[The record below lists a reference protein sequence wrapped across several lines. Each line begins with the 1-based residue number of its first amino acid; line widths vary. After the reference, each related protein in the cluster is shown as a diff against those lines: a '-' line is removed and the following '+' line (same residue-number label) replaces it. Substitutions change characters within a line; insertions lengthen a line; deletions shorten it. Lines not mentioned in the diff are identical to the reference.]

1 MSTNTSKKTKI
12 RIVVLVVQC
21 AASILFYLIS
31 FFGNPLFFL
40 ILVIGSVVVLST
52 GTVYTVIHHES
63 IDDKITRKKQFV
75 SKVRALEKRRMLVK
89 EEEERSDF
97 IEVYMGEMPFIQKY
111 VDSDKSYEEM
121 PIIENF
127 IFTELSPKELV
138 KINRLG
144 LSDIDKKQFIKELL
158 YFTQEERS
166 NLIDS
171 MIENR
176 YKTDEELIYIPPMS
190 LIEETKAIRV
200 YAISLIESRE
210 KRKIINIE
218 STEFVNVVKDQL
230 AVMFD
235 YNLADFL
242 LSTGGVIMNENAQIK
257 DYNIE
262 DMNEIVLIP
271 SRIPKK

>member
-12 RIVVLVVQC
+12 RIVVLIAQC
-21 AASILFYLIS
+21 AASILFYFIS

-40 ILVIGSVVVLST
+40 VLVIGSVVVLST
-52 GTVYTVIHHES
+52 GTIYTVIHQES
-63 IDDKITRKKQFV
+63 TDNKITGQKYFL
-75 SKVRALEKRRMLVK
+75 SKVKALEKRKKLVK
-89 EEEERSDF
+89 EEEDSDIF
-97 IEVYMGEMPFIQKY
+97 EDYISEMPSIQKY

-127 IFTELSPKELV
+127 IFTELSPKELA

-171 MIENR
+171 MIENL
-176 YKTDEELIYIPPMS
+176 YKTNEELIYIPPMR
-190 LIEETKAIRV
+190 LVEATKTIRV
-200 YAISLIESRE
+200 YAISLIESGE

-218 STEFVNVVKDQL
+218 STEFINVVKDQL

-235 YNLADFL
+235 YNLEDFL
-242 LSTGGVIMNENAQIK
+242 LSTGGIIMNENAQIK

-262 DMNEIVLIP
+262 DVDEIVLIP
-271 SRIPKK
+271 SRIPKI

>member
-1 MSTNTSKKTKI
+1 MSTNTSRKTKI
-12 RIVVLVVQC
+12 RIAVLIAKF
-21 AASILFYLIS
+21 AAIILLYIIS

-40 ILVIGSVVVLST
+40 ILVIGSVAVLST
-52 GTVYTVIHHES
+52 GTIYTVIHNES
-63 IDDKITRKKQFV
+63 TDDKITGKKYFV
-75 SKVRALEKRRMLVK
+75 SKARALEKRKKLVK
-89 EEEERSDF
+89 EEETSNI
-97 IEVYMGEMPFIQKY
+97 IEDYMGEMPSIQKY

-127 IFTELSPKELV
+127 IFTELSPKELA

-171 MIENR
+171 MIENL
-176 YKTDEELIYIPPMS
+176 YKTEEELVYVPPMS
-190 LIEETKAIRV
+190 LVEEAKTIRV
-200 YAISLIESRE
+200 YAISLIESGE

-218 STEFVNVVKDQL
+218 TTEFVNVVKEEL

-235 YNLADFL
+235 YNLEDFL
-242 LSTGGVIMNENAQIK
+242 LSTGGLIMNENALIK
-257 DYNIE
+257 EYNIE
-262 DMNEIVLIP
+262 DKDEIVLIP
-271 SRIPKK
+271 SRIPEK

>member
-1 MSTNTSKKTKI
+1 MSTNTSRKTKI
-12 RIVVLVVQC
+12 IIVVLIAQC
-21 AASILFYLIS
+21 AASILFYFIS

-40 ILVIGSVVVLST
+40 ILVVGSVVVLST
-52 GTVYTVIHHES
+52 GTIYTVIHHES
-63 IDDKITRKKQFV
+63 SDDKITGKKQFV
-75 SKVRALEKRRMLVK
+75 SKVKALEKRKKLVK
-89 EEEERSDF
+89 EDETSDI
-97 IEVYMGEMPFIQKY
+97 IEDYMGEMPSIQKY
-111 VDSDKSYEEM
+111 VDSDKSYEEL

-127 IFTELSPKELV
+127 IFTELSPKELA

-144 LSDIDKKQFIKELL
+144 LSNIDKKQFIKELL

-171 MIENR
+171 MIENL
-176 YKTDEELIYIPPMS
+176 YKTDEELIYIPPMR
-190 LIEETKAIRV
+190 LVEETKTIHV
-200 YAISLIESRE
+200 YAISLIESGE
-210 KRKIINIE
+210 KMKIINIE

-235 YNLADFL
+235 YNLEDFL
-242 LSTGGVIMNENAQIK
+242 LSTGGIIMNENALIK

-262 DMNEIVLIP
+262 DEDEIVLIP

>member
-12 RIVVLVVQC
+12 RIVVLIAQC

-40 ILVIGSVVVLST
+40 ILVIGSVVVFST
-52 GTVYTVIHHES
+52 GTIYTVIHHES
-63 IDDKITRKKQFV
+63 TDDKITGKKQFV
-75 SKVRALEKRRMLVK
+75 SKVKALEKRKKLVK
-89 EEEERSDF
+89 EEETSDF
-97 IEVYMGEMPFIQKY
+97 IEDYMDEMPFIQKY

-127 IFTELSPKELV
+127 IFTELSPKELA

-171 MIENR
+171 MIENL
-176 YKTDEELIYIPPMS
+176 YKTDEELIYIPPMR
-190 LIEETKAIRV
+190 LVEETKTIRV
-200 YAISLIESRE
+200 YAISLIESGE

-218 STEFVNVVKDQL
+218 STEFVNVVRDQL

-235 YNLADFL
+235 YNLEDFL
-242 LSTGGVIMNENAQIK
+242 LSTGGIIMNENAQIK

-262 DMNEIVLIP
+262 DKDEIVLIP

>member
-89 EEEERSDF
+89 EEERSDF
-97 IEVYMGEMPFIQKY
+97 IEVYMGEMSSIQEY

-121 PIIENF
+121 PIIEDF
-127 IFTELSPKELV
+127 IFTELSPKELA

-242 LSTGGVIMNENAQIK
+242 LSTGGIIMNENAQIK

>member
-1 MSTNTSKKTKI
+1 MSTNKSKKTKI
-12 RIVVLVVQC
+12 RIVILVAQC

-31 FFGNPLFFL
+31 FFGNPLLFL

-52 GTVYTVIHHES
+52 GTVYTVIHYES
-63 IDDKITRKKQFV
+63 KDDKISGKKQFV
-75 SKVRALEKRRMLVK
+75 SKVRSLEKRKMLVK
-89 EEEERSDF
+89 EEERSDF
-97 IEVYMGEMPFIQKY
+97 IEVYMGEMSSIQEY

-121 PIIENF
+121 PIIEDF
-127 IFTELSPKELV
+127 IFTELSPKELA

>member
-1 MSTNTSKKTKI
+1 MSTNTSRKTKI
-12 RIVVLVVQC
+12 RIVVLIAQC
-21 AASILFYLIS
+21 AASILFYIIS

-52 GTVYTVIHHES
+52 GTIYTVIHHES
-63 IDDKITRKKQFV
+63 TDDKITGKKQFV
-75 SKVRALEKRRMLVK
+75 SKVKALEKRKKLVK
-89 EEEERSDF
+89 EEETSDI
-97 IEVYMGEMPFIQKY
+97 IEDYMGEMPSIQKY

-127 IFTELSPKELV
+127 IFTELSPKELA

-171 MIENR
+171 MIENL
-176 YKTDEELIYIPPMS
+176 YKTDEELIYIPPMR
-190 LIEETKAIRV
+190 LVEETKTIRV
-200 YAISLIESRE
+200 YAISLIESGE
-210 KRKIINIE
+210 KREIINIE

-235 YNLADFL
+235 YNLEDFL
-242 LSTGGVIMNENAQIK
+242 LSTGGIIMNENALIK

-262 DMNEIVLIP
+262 DKDEIVLIP

>member
-1 MSTNTSKKTKI
+1 MSTNTSRKIKI
-12 RIVVLVVQC
+12 RIVVLIALC
-21 AASILFYLIS
+21 AASILFYFIS
-31 FFGNPLFFL
+31 FFGNPLFFF
-40 ILVIGSVVVLST
+40 ILVVGSVVVLST
-52 GTVYTVIHHES
+52 GTIYTVIHHES
-63 IDDKITRKKQFV
+63 SDDKITGKKQFV
-75 SKVRALEKRRMLVK
+75 SKVKALEKRKKLVK
-89 EEEERSDF
+89 EEETSDF
-97 IEVYMGEMPFIQKY
+97 IEDYMNEMPFIQKY

-127 IFTELSPKELV
+127 IFTELSPKELA

-171 MIENR
+171 MIENF
-176 YKTDEELIYIPPMS
+176 YKTDEELIYVPPMR
-190 LIEETKAIRV
+190 LVEETKTIRV
-200 YAISLIESRE
+200 YAISLIETGE

-218 STEFVNVVKDQL
+218 STEFVNVAKDQL
-230 AVMFD
+230 AVMFN
-235 YNLADFL
+235 YNIEDFL
-242 LSTGGVIMNENAQIK
+242 LSTGGKIMNENAQIK

-262 DMNEIVLIP
+262 DKDEIVLIP

>member
-12 RIVVLVVQC
+12 RIVVLIAQC

-52 GTVYTVIHHES
+52 GTIYTVIHHDS
-63 IDDKITRKKQFV
+63 TDDKITGKKQFL
-75 SKVRALEKRRMLVK
+75 SKVKALEKRKKLVK
-89 EEEERSDF
+89 EEETSDF
-97 IEVYMGEMPFIQKY
+97 IEDYMDEMPFIQKY

-127 IFTELSPKELV
+127 IFTELSPKELA

-171 MIENR
+171 MIENL
-176 YKTDEELIYIPPMS
+176 YKTDEELIYIPPMR
-190 LIEETKAIRV
+190 LVEETKTIRV
-200 YAISLIESRE
+200 YAISLIESGE

-235 YNLADFL
+235 YNLEDFL
-242 LSTGGVIMNENAQIK
+242 LSTGGIIMNENAQIK

-262 DMNEIVLIP
+262 DIGEIVLIP

>member
-1 MSTNTSKKTKI
+1 MSTNRSRKTKI
-12 RIVVLVVQC
+12 RIVVLIAQC
-21 AASILFYLIS
+21 AAFILFYLIS

-52 GTVYTVIHHES
+52 GTIYTVIHHES
-63 IDDKITRKKQFV
+63 TDDKITGKKKFV
-75 SKVRALEKRRMLVK
+75 SKVKALEKRKKLVK
-89 EEEERSDF
+89 EEETSDV
-97 IEVYMGEMPFIQKY
+97 IENYMHEMPSIQKY

-127 IFTELSPKELV
+127 IFTELSPKELA

-171 MIENR
+171 MIENL
-176 YKTDEELIYIPPMS
+176 YKTDEELIYIPPMR
-190 LIEETKAIRV
+190 LVEETKNIRV
-200 YAISLIESRE
+200 YAISLIESGE
-210 KRKIINIE
+210 KRKILNIE

-235 YNLADFL
+235 YNLEDFL
-242 LSTGGVIMNENAQIK
+242 LSTGGIIINENAQIK
-257 DYNIE
+257 DYNIK
-262 DMNEIVLIP
+262 DQDEIVLIP
-271 SRIPKK
+271 SRIQKK

>member
-1 MSTNTSKKTKI
+1 MSTNISKKTKI
-12 RIVVLVVQC
+12 RIVVLIAQC

-52 GTVYTVIHHES
+52 GTIYTVIHHES
-63 IDDKITRKKQFV
+63 TDDKITGKKQFV
-75 SKVRALEKRRMLVK
+75 SKVKALEKRKKLVK
-89 EEEERSDF
+89 EEETSDF
-97 IEVYMGEMPFIQKY
+97 IEDYMDEMPFIQKY

-127 IFTELSPKELV
+127 IFTELSPKELA

-166 NLIDS
+166 NLIES
-171 MIENR
+171 MIENL
-176 YKTDEELIYIPPMS
+176 YKTDEELIYIPPMR
-190 LIEETKAIRV
+190 LVEETKTIRV
-200 YAISLIESRE
+200 YAISLIESGE

-235 YNLADFL
+235 YNLEDFL
-242 LSTGGVIMNENAQIK
+242 LSTGGIIMNENAQIK

-262 DMNEIVLIP
+262 DIGEIVLIP

>member
-89 EEEERSDF
+89 EEERSDF
-97 IEVYMGEMPFIQKY
+97 IEVYMGEMPSIQKY

-242 LSTGGVIMNENAQIK
+242 LSTGGIIMNENAQIK

>member
-12 RIVVLVVQC
+12 RIVVLIAQC

-52 GTVYTVIHHES
+52 GTIYTVIHHES
-63 IDDKITRKKQFV
+63 TDDKITGKKQFV
-75 SKVRALEKRRMLVK
+75 SKVKALEKRKKLVK
-89 EEEERSDF
+89 EEETSDF
-97 IEVYMGEMPFIQKY
+97 IEDYMDEMPFIQKY

-127 IFTELSPKELV
+127 IFTELSPKELA

-171 MIENR
+171 MIENL
-176 YKTDEELIYIPPMS
+176 YKTDEELIYIPPMR
-190 LIEETKAIRV
+190 LVEETKTIRV
-200 YAISLIESRE
+200 YAISLIESGE

-235 YNLADFL
+235 YNLEDFL
-242 LSTGGVIMNENAQIK
+242 LSTGGIIMNENAQIK

-262 DMNEIVLIP
+262 DIGEIVLIP

>member
-1 MSTNTSKKTKI
+1 MSTNISKKTKI
-12 RIVVLVVQC
+12 RIVVLIAQC

-52 GTVYTVIHHES
+52 GTIYTVIHHES
-63 IDDKITRKKQFV
+63 TDNKITGKKQFV
-75 SKVRALEKRRMLVK
+75 SKVKALEKRKKLVK
-89 EEEERSDF
+89 EEETSDF
-97 IEVYMGEMPFIQKY
+97 IEDYMDEMPFIQKY

-127 IFTELSPKELV
+127 IFTELSPKELA

-166 NLIDS
+166 NLIES
-171 MIENR
+171 MIENL
-176 YKTDEELIYIPPMS
+176 YKTDEELIYIPPMR
-190 LIEETKAIRV
+190 LVEETKTIRV
-200 YAISLIESRE
+200 YAISLIESGE

-235 YNLADFL
+235 YNLEDFL
-242 LSTGGVIMNENAQIK
+242 LSTGGIIMNENAQIK

-262 DMNEIVLIP
+262 DIGEIVLIP